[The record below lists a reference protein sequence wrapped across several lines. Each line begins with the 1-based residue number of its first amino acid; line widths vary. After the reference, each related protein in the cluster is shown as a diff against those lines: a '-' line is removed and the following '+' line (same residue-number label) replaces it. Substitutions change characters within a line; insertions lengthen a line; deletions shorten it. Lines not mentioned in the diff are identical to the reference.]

1 MTIWVRL
8 KSLQLGTDKVHMFQK
23 ITLIIQLLE
32 FMGHTEECP
41 SRDGAGCSCCYAEAM
56 TYFLNKQGEY
66 ENKFL

>member
-1 MTIWVRL
+1 
-8 KSLQLGTDKVHMFQK
+8 MFQK